1 MIVGTIAMDK
11 FYGVRKRGYNA
22 IYNSLDF
29 DKSFDKW
36 ILLGA
41 RKFEIFCYDLLTGE
55 ELWAI

>member
-1 MIVGTIAMDK
+1 MNK

-36 ILLGA
+36 ILLGP
-41 RKFEIFCYDLLTGE
+41 RKFELFCCKITGE
-55 ELWAI
+55 EVWSI